1 MQNIVPFESSAVPAF
16 LQNTAATNDDLD
28 AHAVSSFS
36 VMSIKGKVFT
46 LVKDGERRRVPN
58 PKDPSSP
65 ASNIDVI
72 VLRVSP
78 FTSKSYY
85 ATGFSENAEDQK
97 PACFSY
103 DGVRPDPSIEHPQ
116 CATCAACKWNAF
128 GTARGD
134 NGGLGRGKACADS
147 IRMAIADPTNI
158 DEPIFLRLPPLSMR
172 SLGEYSNTLKR
183 HKAPYQGVLT
193 NIAFD
198 QDLATPRL
206 LFRPVGFLQDQAQFN
221 HVLEVAEGE
230 QVHRMLFGD
239 LPREIV
245 EERIACKK
253 SGKPAPKPAPEVQA
267 APATLAAPVVPAP
280 PMAQAAPAPANKR
293 EADADDI
300 IAQAMGVASEAPAK
314 ASTASVVSDGTLDD
328 ALNSL
333 GFD

>member
-1 MQNIVPFESSAVPAF
+1 MQDIIPFENNAVPAF

-65 ASNIDVI
+65 ATNINVI

-78 FTSKSYY
+78 FTSKAYY
-85 ATGFSENAEDQK
+85 STGFSENAEDQK

-103 DGVRPDPSIEHPQ
+103 DGIRPDPSVENPQ
-116 CATCAACKWNAF
+116 CANCAACKWNAF

-206 LFRPVGFLQDQAQFN
+206 IFKPVGFLQDQAQFN
-221 HVLEVAEGE
+221 HVLEVAEGD

-239 LPREIV
+239 LPREVV
-245 EERIACKK
+245 EERLACKK
-253 SGKPAPKPAPEVQA
+253 SGKPAPKPAPSA
-267 APATLAAPVVPAP
+267 APAAPVQPAP
-280 PMAQAAPAPANKR
+280 QAPAQQVPPPANPV
-293 EADADDI
+293 EAAADDI
-300 IAQAMGVASEAPAK
+300 IAQAMGVADEAPAK
-314 ASTASVVSDGTLDD
+314 ASSAAVVSDGTLDD

>member
-1 MQNIVPFESSAVPAF
+1 MQDIIPFENNAVPAF

-65 ASNIDVI
+65 ATNINVI

-78 FTSKSYY
+78 FTSKAYY
-85 ATGFSENAEDQK
+85 STGFSENAEDQK

-103 DGVRPDPSIEHPQ
+103 DGIRPDPSVEHPQ

-172 SLGEYSNTLKR
+172 SLG
-183 HKAPYQGVLT
+183 
-193 NIAFD
+193 
-198 QDLATPRL
+198 
-206 LFRPVGFLQDQAQFN
+206 
-221 HVLEVAEGE
+221 
-230 QVHRMLFGD
+230 
-239 LPREIV
+239 
-245 EERIACKK
+245 
-253 SGKPAPKPAPEVQA
+253 
-267 APATLAAPVVPAP
+267 
-280 PMAQAAPAPANKR
+280 
-293 EADADDI
+293 
-300 IAQAMGVASEAPAK
+300 
-314 ASTASVVSDGTLDD
+314 
-328 ALNSL
+328 
-333 GFD
+333 